1 MLWVYLFKY
10 SLILSIQKP
19 KKKLDLL
26 IDAIYTALIWK
37 ISENVNFVLTLYFQK
52 DFSLNFGA
60 RPDHS
65 EIKKN

>member
-10 SLILSIQKP
+10 SSILSIQNP
-19 KKKLDLL
+19 QKKLDLL

-37 ISENVNFVLTLYFQK
+37 ISEKVNFVLALYFQK
-52 DFSLNFGA
+52 DFSLNLGA